1 MLLLDV
7 VVVGW
12 LKNSNLYLSLTSSI
26 ATSQR
31 RNVAA
36 TFPSCAKIIFSKK
49 IEQDCPKMPPLMLR
63 RKRNE
68 SFFCKNT
75 FLTNFCTK
83 LLNLLWSFENE
94 QSNRFLIG
102 ERAFSV
108 TRRLD
113 FLFIF
118 RPYTTIKCCPI
129 ASNLHNVGWFKI
141 LQNTQ

>member
-1 MLLLDV
+1 
-7 VVVGW
+7 
-12 LKNSNLYLSLTSSI
+12 
-26 ATSQR
+26 
-31 RNVAA
+31 
-36 TFPSCAKIIFSKK
+36 
-49 IEQDCPKMPPLMLR
+49 MLR

-118 RPYTTIKCCPI
+118 RPYTTIKYCPI